1 MSKIRRLIIVLI
13 VVAVAFA
20 FLFPTI
26 QWYVLTPKEDQAT
39 AVGSREQIRDYSRRM
54 AYATLGEIKNKAM
67 TGDTADLSGAYE
79 IVAKAARKAYKDTK
93 RAVPREMTA
102 EIVAKA
108 ARKAYKDT
116 KRAVP
121 REMTASNLL
130 AAFSSERAMFD
141 AIEAKY
147 RERALDLKNLHGNAV
162 QLGLDLAGGMSVIIQ
177 SDLDALSEKLGHTV
191 TAVEREDAMQ
201 RAVEVLNSRI
211 DQFGLTEPV
220 IRRQGSDQIYVEI
233 PGTAD
238 PDRINSIIMGKGNLA
253 FYIVDSEASSA
264 LSSYLSTN
272 PLGVDERTMTV
283 SEPGIVPEGKIVRK
297 VYKKDNYGLDEF
309 TGTYLVL
316 EGKPGLDGSH
326 VQSATV
332 SSDPITGTPET
343 NFVLDKEGGEIFY
356 ALTSDNVNKSLAVV
370 LDDRVKS
377 YANIQEPIR
386 ESVRITGFDAVEA
399 QNLATLLRTA
409 ALPLSLSVANQ
420 QAIGASL
427 GEDAIAQGKNAI
439 LVGLLAVFV
448 FMFAY
453 YKGAG
458 VNATLA
464 QILNLY
470 IMISVLTAFKLT
482 LTLPSIAGFVL
493 TVGMAVDA
501 NVVDANVVIFE
512 RIKEEMRDGKSRKAA
527 IEAGFHKAF
536 WAVMDSNI
544 TTIIAALFL
553 SQLGSGS
560 IQGFAISLAIGNMTS
575 LFTALFV
582 SKLIF
587 DFETDVLG
595 KKSVSISWRIK

>member
-1 MSKIRRLIIVLI
+1 MSKIRRLILVLA
-13 VVAVAFA
+13 VLAVAFA
-20 FLFPTI
+20 FLFPSI
-26 QWYVLTPKEDQAT
+26 EWYFLTPKEDQAT

-54 AYATLGEIKNKAM
+54 AYSALLDIKQKAVA
-67 TGDTADLSGAYE
+67 GDAADLSRLYDVVTL
-79 IVAKAARKAYKDTK
+79 VAKKAYKDSK
-93 RAVPREMTA
+93 RAAP
-102 EIVAKA
+102 KDWSA
-108 ARKAYKDT
+108 A
-116 KRAVP
+116 
-121 REMTASNLL
+121 NILL
-130 AAFSSERAMFD
+130 AFSSERAMFD
-141 AIEAKY
+141 AVEAKY
-147 RERALDLKNLHGNAV
+147 REHVLNLKNLHGNAV

-177 SDLDALSEKLGHTV
+177 ADLDALSERLGH
-191 TAVEREDAMQ
+191 AVSSSEREDSMQ
-201 RAVEVLNSRI
+201 RAVEVLNNRI

-220 IRRQGSDQIYVEI
+220 IRRQGEDQIYVEI

-238 PDRINSIIMGKGNLA
+238 PDRINSIIMGKGNLG
-253 FYIVDSEASSA
+253 FYIVDSEATAA
-264 LSSYLSTN
+264 LDSFLNTN

-283 SEPGIVPEGKIVRK
+283 SQPGLVPDGKLIRK
-297 VYKKDNYGLDEF
+297 VYTKDSYGLDEF
-309 TGTYLVL
+309 TGEYLVV

-343 NFVLDKEGGEIFY
+343 NFALDKEGGELFY
-356 ALTSDNVNKSLAVV
+356 ALTSANVGKSMAVI

-377 YANIQEPIR
+377 YARIQEPIR
-386 ESVRITGFDAVEA
+386 ESVRITGFDTEEA

-409 ALPLSLSVANQ
+409 ALPLSLTVANQ

-427 GEDAIAQGKNAI
+427 GEDAIIQGQRAI
-439 LVGLLAVFV
+439 IVGLLAVFI

-458 VNATLA
+458 VNATVA
-464 QILNLY
+464 QFLNLY
-470 IMISVLTAFKLT
+470 IMLSVLTAFKLT

-501 NVVDANVVIFE
+501 NVVIFE
-512 RIKEEMRDGKSRKAA
+512 RIKEEFLGGKTRKAA

-553 SQLGSGS
+553 AQLGSGP

-575 LFTALFV
+575 LFTSLFV
-582 SKLIF
+582 SRLIF
-587 DFETDVLG
+587 DFETEVLG
-595 KKSVSISWRIK
+595 RKSLSISWRIK

>member
-1 MSKIRRLIIVLI
+1 MSKIRRLILVLA
-13 VVAVAFA
+13 VLAVAFA
-20 FLFPTI
+20 FLFPSI
-26 QWYVLTPKEDQAT
+26 EWYFLTPKEDQAT

-54 AYATLGEIKNKAM
+54 AYSALLDIKQKAVA
-67 TGDTADLSGAYE
+67 GDAADLSRLYDVVTL
-79 IVAKAARKAYKDTK
+79 VAKKAYKDSK
-93 RAVPREMTA
+93 RAAP
-102 EIVAKA
+102 KDWSA
-108 ARKAYKDT
+108 A
-116 KRAVP
+116 
-121 REMTASNLL
+121 NILL
-130 AAFSSERAMFD
+130 AFSSERAMFD
-141 AIEAKY
+141 AVEAKY
-147 RERALDLKNLHGNAV
+147 RERVLDLKNLHGNAV

-177 SDLDALSEKLGHTV
+177 ADLDALSERLGH
-191 TAVEREDAMQ
+191 AVSSSEREDSMQ
-201 RAVEVLNSRI
+201 RAVEVLNNRI

-220 IRRQGSDQIYVEI
+220 IRRQGEDQIYVEI

-238 PDRINSIIMGKGNLA
+238 PDRINSIIMGKGNLG
-253 FYIVDSEASSA
+253 FYIVDSEATAA
-264 LSSYLSTN
+264 LDSFLNTN

-283 SEPGIVPEGKIVRK
+283 SQPGLVPDGKLIRK
-297 VYKKDNYGLDEF
+297 VYTKDSYGLDEF
-309 TGTYLVL
+309 TGEYLVV

-343 NFVLDKEGGEIFY
+343 NFALDKEGGELFY
-356 ALTSDNVNKSLAVV
+356 ALTSANVGKSMAVI

-377 YANIQEPIR
+377 YARIQEPIR
-386 ESVRITGFDAVEA
+386 ESVRITGFDTEEA

-409 ALPLSLSVANQ
+409 ALPLSLTVANQ

-427 GEDAIAQGKNAI
+427 GEDAIIQGQRAI
-439 LVGLLAVFV
+439 IVGLLAVFV

-458 VNATLA
+458 VNATVA
-464 QILNLY
+464 QFLNLY
-470 IMISVLTAFKLT
+470 IMLSVLTAFKLT

-501 NVVDANVVIFE
+501 NVVIFE
-512 RIKEEMRDGKSRKAA
+512 RIKEEFLGGKTRKAA

-553 SQLGSGS
+553 AQLGSGP

-575 LFTALFV
+575 LFTSLFV
-582 SKLIF
+582 SRLIF
-587 DFETDVLG
+587 DFETEVLG
-595 KKSVSISWRIK
+595 RKSLSISWRIK

>member
-1 MSKIRRLIIVLI
+1 MNKIRRLILI
-13 VVAVAFA
+13 VVVFAIAFA

-26 QWYVLTPKEDQAT
+26 KWYFLTSKEDQAT

-54 AYATLGEIKNKAM
+54 AYAALTDIKSLAKA
-67 TGDTADLSGAYE
+67 GDSADLSRKYE
-79 IVAKAARKAYKDTK
+79 LVTGVARKAYKSSK
-93 RAVPREMTA
+93 RSVPGEWTA
-102 EIVAKA
+102 A
-108 ARKAYKDT
+108 
-116 KRAVP
+116 
-121 REMTASNLL
+121 NLL

-141 AIEAKY
+141 AVEAKY
-147 RERALDLKNLHGNAV
+147 RERVLEFKKLHGNAI

-177 SDLDALSEKLGHTV
+177 ADMDALGERLGHELTQ
-191 TAVEREDAMQ
+191 AEREDAMV
-201 RAVEVLNSRI
+201 RAVEVLNNRI

-220 IRRQGSDQIYVEI
+220 IRRQGADQIYVEI

-238 PDRINSIIMGKGNLA
+238 PERINSIIMGKGNLG

-264 LSSYLSTN
+264 LDAYLATN

-283 SEPGIVPEGKIVRK
+283 AQPGIIPEGKVIRK
-297 VYKKDNYGLDEF
+297 VYTKDSYGLDEF
-309 TGTYLVL
+309 TGKYLVL

-332 SSDPITGTPET
+332 SSDPITGQPET
-343 NFVLDKEGGEIFY
+343 NFVLDKEGGELFFG
-356 ALTSDNVNKSLAVV
+356 LTNANVGKSLAVV
-370 LDDRVKS
+370 LDDRIKS
-377 YANIQEPIR
+377 YARIQEPIR
-386 ESVRITGFDAVEA
+386 ESVRISGFGAEEA

-409 ALPLSLSVANQ
+409 ALPLSLTVANQ

-427 GEDAIAQGKNAI
+427 GEDAIRQGQQAI

-448 FMFAY
+448 FMFTFY
-453 YKGAG
+453 RNAG

-464 QILNLY
+464 QFLNLY
-470 IMISVLTAFKLT
+470 IMLSVLTAFKLT

-501 NVVDANVVIFE
+501 NVIIFE
-512 RIKEEMRDGKSRKAA
+512 RIKEELRDGKSRKAA
-527 IEAGFHKAF
+527 IDAGFHKAF

-553 SQLGSGS
+553 AQLGSGP

-575 LFTALFV
+575 LFTSLFV
-582 SKLIF
+582 SRLIF
-587 DFETDVLG
+587 DFETDVL
-595 KKSVSISWRIK
+595 KRQNVSISWGIK

>member
-102 EIVAKA
+102 
-108 ARKAYKDT
+108 
-116 KRAVP
+116 
-121 REMTASNLL
+121 SNLL

-177 SDLDALSEKLGHTV
+177 SDMDALSEKLGHTV

-343 NFVLDKEGGEIFY
+343 NFVLDKEGGELFY

-439 LVGLLAVFV
+439 LFGLLAVFV

-493 TVGMAVDA
+493 TVGMA
-501 NVVDANVVIFE
+501 VDANVVIFE

>member
-1 MSKIRRLIIVLI
+1 MSKIRRLIIVL
-13 VVAVAFA
+13 AVFAVSLAFI
-20 FLFPTI
+20 FPTI
-26 QWYVLTPKEDQAT
+26 QWYFLTPKEDQAI
-39 AVGSREQIRDYSRRM
+39 AVGSREQIRDFSRRM
-54 AYATLGEIKNKAM
+54 AYSALADLKAKALA
-67 TGDTADLSGAYE
+67 GDTSDQSQKYDVVAL
-79 IVAKAARKAYKDTK
+79 VAKKAYKDAK
-93 RAVPREMTA
+93 RALP
-102 EIVAKA
+102 KDLSA
-108 ARKAYKDT
+108 A
-116 KRAVP
+116 
-121 REMTASNLL
+121 NLL
-130 AAFSSERAMFD
+130 AAFSNARAMFD
-141 AIEAKY
+141 AVEAKY
-147 RERALDLKNLHGNAV
+147 REHALKLKSLHGNAI

-177 SDLDALSEKLGHTV
+177 ADMNVMSEKLGHTV
-191 TAVEREDAMQ
+191 SSSEREDAMQ

-220 IRRQGSDQIYVEI
+220 IRRQGEDQIYIEI

-238 PDRINSIIMGKGNLA
+238 PERINSIIMGKGNLA
-253 FYIVDSEASSA
+253 FYIVDSEATAA
-264 LSSYLSTN
+264 LNSYLTNN

-283 SEPGIVPEGKIVRK
+283 SQQGIVPAGKVIRK
-297 VYKKDNYGLDEF
+297 VYKKDSYGLDEF
-309 TGTYLVL
+309 TGEYLVL

-332 SSDPITGTPET
+332 STDQITGQPET
-343 NFVLDKEGGEIFY
+343 NFVLDKAGGDIFY
-356 ALTSDNVNKSLAVV
+356 ALTSANVGKSMAVV

-377 YANIQEPIR
+377 YARIQEPIR
-386 ESVRITGFDAVEA
+386 ESVRITGFSGDEA

-409 ALPLSLSVANQ
+409 ALPLSLTVANQ

-427 GEDAIAQGKNAI
+427 GEDAIAQGEKAVI
-439 LVGLLAVFV
+439 VGLLAVFI

-458 VNATLA
+458 VNATVA
-464 QILNLY
+464 QIANLF
-470 IMISVLTAFKLT
+470 IMLSVLTAFKLT

-501 NVVDANVVIFE
+501 NVVIFE
-512 RIKEEMRDGKSRKAA
+512 RIKEELRDGKTRKAA

-553 SQLGSGS
+553 AQLGSGS
-560 IQGFAISLAIGNMTS
+560 IQGFAISLAIGNITS
-575 LFTALFV
+575 LFTSLFV

-587 DFETDVLG
+587 DFETEVLG